1 MTPLFVRN
9 LLDNILIGRL
19 RKPWKQTVSW
29 AVRPYCYPG
38 ILGGKNL
45 NANACA
51 QELQMHVP
59 RSSSVMERR
68 PGSSPEILAENFS
81 RLTFQLV
88 ALVDIF
94 RLSLV
99 LTYMFRVS
107 SIQGEEV
114 IKKRKTLRAY
124 RKIYFSVKNQ
134 GQIRANKGT

>member
-1 MTPLFVRN
+1 
-9 LLDNILIGRL
+9 
-19 RKPWKQTVSW
+19 
-29 AVRPYCYPG
+29 
-38 ILGGKNL
+38 
-45 NANACA
+45 
-51 QELQMHVP
+51 MHVP